1 MSEEWN
7 TVTNVPKNKGK
18 KNIEE
23 VTYFLSELLSNG
35 ACMRCMNKS
44 CKITEQ
50 HGIFYPEKIS
60 TFILNPSY
68 INGVQKCIDNEKLDF
83 NGKKPFYTTCNYAFG
98 KCRNCEEGRFKY
110 ITINEQQVA
119 ICFPIADSI
128 RFKITIGVHTDIK
141 LVMKGKHYDA
151 SIIPIEI
158 PLKNETNLESE
169 NENYDNKYFTDS
181 TSFNDDN
188 WPSLFIK
195 DNDEKINKNTKVM
208 DFNKITK
215 QNTKEIINKID
226 ESLNVSSDF
235 IENDDEYWKKDTYIN
250 DIANFT
256 INTETEYLLF
266 KSYIDLFNENY
277 YLRYDINKYKEE
289 INNIKNTNQREKFII
304 KNNKIYNEILDN
316 IKYINNRVTDQFID
330 TNYSDYVLF

>member
-195 DNDEKINKNTKVM
+195 DNDIWFKNK
-208 DFNKITK
+208 FY
-215 QNTKEIINKID
+215 EII
-226 ESLNVSSDF
+226 
-235 IENDDEYWKKDTYIN
+235 
-250 DIANFT
+250 
-256 INTETEYLLF
+256 
-266 KSYIDLFNENY
+266 
-277 YLRYDINKYKEE
+277 
-289 INNIKNTNQREKFII
+289 
-304 KNNKIYNEILDN
+304 
-316 IKYINNRVTDQFID
+316 
-330 TNYSDYVLF
+330 